1 MPAVFAAIEFATKVA
16 ADRPSGL
23 AAAEFATRV
32 AADWV
37 GGLFETTAGV
47 VAELPEAI
55 GPDEVVVAELP
66 ETIGIDVVAVL
77 PETNGADDEVSL
89 DDEDVC

>member
-1 MPAVFAAIEFATKVA
+1 
-16 ADRPSGL
+16 
-23 AAAEFATRV
+23 
-32 AADWV
+32 
-37 GGLFETTAGV
+37 V

-55 GPDEVVVAELP
+55 GPDEVAVAELP

-77 PETNGADDEVSL
+77 PETNGVDDEVSL